1 MNPEWI
7 GRVSRSLGDVGR
19 VTRAT
24 DGSFLLQPRRYDP
37 RMRALAPAV
46 ALLVVLSGVAV
57 AVPSPSAAGPS
68 AADTPRV
75 SPAVTPPTPD
85 PAGPTP
91 GAPAQVDAGSPN
103 GTADPAHNVLAIPPG
118 ETTRSSLELEAVELG
133 SGLAFES
140 STTERRLSTGSTL
153 ERIESAASDE
163 RRQQLLLQEVSAIEQ
178 RLISLRASQRQ
189 ATDAYA
195 RGELSPRRFVY
206 QLAEIDA
213 AARELEN
220 RRERIQAAA
229 ESTPGFSISSSRF
242 GNVELEL
249 NTLTGPVRGHAAA
262 VLTGEADSTRFFVRT
277 GPDSVA
283 LGMLRDGTYV
293 REVYREP
300 LRGGDSGDFS
310 LADAV
315 NVTEQ
320 AYPAIAAERLR
331 DDTLGSPNSDSTRV
345 TIEHRRGR
353 LVAFVDSGSRQ
364 VFKEFQ
370 FRPLDRV
377 VTGSSVSATRDGL
390 ELTAHR
396 TYPGGPV
403 RLQLNSTEDGEPV
416 DAQITVGPPGGRSS
430 VVGRTGGDGSLWAV
444 APTDT
449 YQVTA
454 IDGSSV
460 VVLSVDPTPTPSVYD
475 TTDGG
480 PDNGTNTAETTTP
493 TE

>member
-1 MNPEWI
+1 
-7 GRVSRSLGDVGR
+7 
-19 VTRAT
+19 
-24 DGSFLLQPRRYDP
+24 
-37 RMRALAPAV
+37 MRALAPAV

-57 AVPSPSAAGPS
+57 GVPSPSAAGTDAS
-68 AADTPRV
+68 GNTPRV
-75 SPAVTPPTPD
+75 SPAATPPA
-85 PAGPTP
+85 PAPALSTP
-91 GAPAQVDAGSPN
+91 GGRAQVDSGSPD
-103 GTADPAHNVLAIPPG
+103 GTHNVLAIPPG

-140 STTERRLSTGSTL
+140 STTERRLSTGSAL
-153 ERIESAASDE
+153 ERIESAESDE

-178 RLISLRASQRQ
+178 RLISLRVRQRQ
-189 ATDAYA
+189 AIGAYA
-195 RGELSPRRFVY
+195 QGDLSPRRFVY
-206 QLAEIDA
+206 ELAEVDA
-213 AARELEN
+213 AARELED
-220 RRERIQAAA
+220 RRERIEAAA
-229 ESTPGFSISSSRF
+229 GSTPGFSISSSRF
-242 GNVELEL
+242 GNIELEL

-262 VLTGEADSTRFFVRT
+262 VLTGEADSTRFFIRT
-277 GPDSVA
+277 GPDSMA

-300 LRGGDSGDFS
+300 LRGGDSGKFS

-331 DDTLGSPNSDSTRV
+331 DDTLGSPGSDSTRV

-370 FRPLDRV
+370 FRPLDQV
-377 VTGSSVSATRDGL
+377 ATGAAVSATRDGL

-403 RLQLNSTEDGEPV
+403 RLQLNSTEDSEPV

-430 VVGRTGGDGSLWAV
+430 VVGRTGDDGSLWAV
-444 APTDT
+444 APTGT

-460 VVLSVDPTPTPSVYD
+460 VVLSVEPTPMPSVYNA
-475 TTDGG
+475 TDGG
-480 PDNGTNTAETTTP
+480 SDDSTNTSETTTP
-493 TE
+493 TG

>member
-1 MNPEWI
+1 
-7 GRVSRSLGDVGR
+7 
-19 VTRAT
+19 
-24 DGSFLLQPRRYDP
+24 
-37 RMRALAPAV
+37 MRALAPAV

-57 AVPSPSAAGPS
+57 AVPSPSAAGPDAS
-68 AADTPRV
+68 GNMPPV
-75 SPAVTPPTPD
+75 SPAATSPTP
-85 PAGPTP
+85 
-91 GAPAQVDAGSPN
+91 APALSTPDSRPQVDAGSPN
-103 GTADPAHNVLAIPPG
+103 TTADAAHNVLAIPPG

-153 ERIESAASDE
+153 ERIESAESDE

-178 RLISLRASQRQ
+178 RLISLRVRQRQ
-189 ATDAYA
+189 AIGAYA

-206 QLAEIDA
+206 ELAEVDA
-213 AARELEN
+213 AARELED
-220 RRERIQAAA
+220 RRERIEAAA

-262 VLTGEADSTRFFVRT
+262 VLTGEADSTRFLVRT

-300 LRGGDSGDFS
+300 LRGGDSGDFT

-320 AYPAIAAERLR
+320 AYPTIAAERLR
-331 DDTLGSPNSDSTRV
+331 DDTLGSPGSDSTRV
-345 TIEHRRGR
+345 TVEHRRGR
-353 LVAFVDSGSRQ
+353 LVAFVDSGSQQ

-370 FRPLDRV
+370 FRPLDQ
-377 VTGSSVSATRDGL
+377 VTTSSPVSATRDGL

-396 TYPGGPV
+396 TYPGGPT
-403 RLQLNSTEDGEPV
+403 RLQLNSTDDGEPV
-416 DAQITVGPPGGRSS
+416 DAQITVGPAGGRSS
-430 VVGRTGGDGSLWAV
+430 VVGRTGDDGSLWTA
-444 APTDT
+444 APTGT

-493 TE
+493 TG